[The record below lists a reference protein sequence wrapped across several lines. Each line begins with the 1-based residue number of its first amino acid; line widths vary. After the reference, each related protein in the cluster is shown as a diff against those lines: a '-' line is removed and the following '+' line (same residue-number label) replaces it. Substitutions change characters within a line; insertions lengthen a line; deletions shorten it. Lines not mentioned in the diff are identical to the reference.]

1 MKTIQWIGVN
11 LTLQIFRK
19 YYFVDSSGNSSIIS
33 VGKADD
39 FNFYDKR
46 LYVKKGFDYRRI
58 AWNSYFGRSSRIFSS
73 LKGQL
78 ISEWLFDVLNFPK
91 NQQKKIWQIFAQE
104 SNK

>member
-73 LKGQL
+73 LSKEEIPG
-78 ISEWLFDVLNFPK
+78 ISGCASGEAFNFDDIVHA
-91 NQQKKIWQIFAQE
+91 IWSYKQF
-104 SNK
+104 S